1 MNKKTKIIV
10 SIVVAFGALLTV
22 IRNALMSE
30 SYINYSSQIK
40 HFWDSGT
47 EYITDLTAEEQA
59 ELLTAFN
66 VVIPAEETEA
76 YISAFGKY
84 ESEEYLHFYVIEFD
98 SVNSYKAF
106 YRIGENG
113 LTGLSDNQ
121 SLALTDNQLENGYFS
136 EPTDGKTDYYLTYT
150 ESVDLRFNEDK
161 LHIAELY
168 EEYLRKRG

>member
-1 MNKKTKIIV
+1 M
-10 SIVVAFGALLTV
+10 
-22 IRNALMSE
+22 
-30 SYINYSSQIK
+30 
-40 HFWDSGT
+40 
-47 EYITDLTAEEQA
+47 
-59 ELLTAFN
+59 
-66 VVIPAEETEA
+66 
-76 YISAFGKY
+76 
-84 ESEEYLHFYVIEFD
+84 
-98 SVNSYKAF
+98 NSYKAF
-106 YRIGENG
+106 YLANAHRIGENG